1 MPKMTADERAA
12 ALERLIAE
20 EVRKPMAYFFHDANA
35 RHDPKL
41 ELLRD
46 EHGWDALGRWWAL
59 VEMLA
64 EADGHLVEVTRP
76 QQWRRLANAL
86 EFDSVADAEQFVG
99 WLEECGLVDRE
110 ALASGHVMSP
120 RLFRNAERMAENTA
134 HKRLGALMTNK

>member
-20 EVRKPMAYFFHDANA
+20 EVRKPMAYFFHDSNA

-76 QQWRRLANAL
+76 QQWRRLANSL
-86 EFDSVADAEQFVG
+86 ELESVDDAKQFVA
-99 WLEECGLVDRE
+99 WLEECGLVDHE